1 MKIEHIA
8 IWTRDIERLAE
19 FYTKHF
25 GVVAGPLYHN
35 AQKGFSSR
43 FLSFKS
49 GARLELMSLPTL
61 PESAVAPST
70 GLAHFAISAGS
81 EVDVDSL
88 AVRIKLAGGIILDG
102 PRRTGDGYYE
112 CCVADPDGNRVEIT
126 V

>member
-8 IWTRDIERLAE
+8 IWTRNIDRLAE
-19 FYTKHF
+19 FYAKHF
-25 GVVAGPLYHN
+25 GAQAGPLYHN
-35 AQKGFSSR
+35 TEKSFSSR

-49 GARLELMSLPTL
+49 GARLELMSVPNL
-61 PESAVAPST
+61 PETAVAPST

-88 AVRIKLAGGIILDG
+88 AVRIKLAGGVILDG